1 MANEADAAKDR
12 LIKQLETENEQLKTE
27 NEQFKTENE
36 QLKTENEQFKTEN
49 EQLNEQLKGRIELL
63 GLDEQIDSETQFDSI
78 IVGKMDRSSDDIQ
91 F

>member
-12 LIKQLETENEQLKTE
+12 LIKQLE
-27 NEQFKTENE
+27 
-36 QLKTENEQFKTEN
+36 TEN

>member
-1 MANEADAAKDR
+1 MANEAESVYAKDR
-12 LIKQLETENEQLKTE
+12 LIKQLKTE
-27 NEQFKTENE
+27 
-36 QLKTENEQFKTEN
+36 
-49 EQLNEQLKGRIELL
+49 NEQLKGRIELL

>member
-27 NEQFKTENE
+27 NEQ
-36 QLKTENEQFKTEN
+36 LKGGIKLLG
-49 EQLNEQLKGRIELL
+49 LNEQL
-63 GLDEQIDSETQFDSI
+63 DSETQFDSI
-78 IVGKMDRSSDDIQ
+78 IVGKRDRSLDIQ